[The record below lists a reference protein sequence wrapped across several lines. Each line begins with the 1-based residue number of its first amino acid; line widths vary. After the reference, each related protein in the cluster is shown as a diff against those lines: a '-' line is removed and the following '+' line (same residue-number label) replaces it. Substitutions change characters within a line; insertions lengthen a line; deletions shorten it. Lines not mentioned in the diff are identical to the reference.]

1 MAGLFVVVVVV
12 WQPDGAH
19 QQFSIAIIIFF
30 AFLLLDATSAR
41 LAFGKHLIQWH
52 CSVEGER
59 VREKSVGRG
68 CWGVK
73 FSLNAQSP
81 CSALNSVE
89 LKIHQLCC
97 IIFQ

>member
-1 MAGLFVVVVVV
+1 MAGLFVVAVVV

-52 CSVEGER
+52 CSVASRGEEGE
-59 VREKSVGRG
+59 KSEE
-68 CWGVK
+68 WGVAVGASS
-73 FSLNAQSP
+73 FRLMRSP
-81 CSALNSVE
+81 RAAR
-89 LKIHQLCC
+89 
-97 IIFQ
+97 

>member
-30 AFLLLDATSAR
+30 AFLVHDSTSAR

-52 CSVEGER
+52 CSVARRVVEGGGWGEGASQR
-59 VREKSVGRG
+59 RGVAVGASSFR
-68 CWGVK
+68 
-73 FSLNAQSP
+73 LMRSP
-81 CSALNSVE
+81 RAAR
-89 LKIHQLCC
+89 
-97 IIFQ
+97 